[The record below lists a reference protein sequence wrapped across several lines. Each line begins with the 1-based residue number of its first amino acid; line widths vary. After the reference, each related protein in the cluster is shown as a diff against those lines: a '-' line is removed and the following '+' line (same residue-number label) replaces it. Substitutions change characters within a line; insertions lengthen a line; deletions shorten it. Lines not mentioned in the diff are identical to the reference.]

1 MRAIRYIARRRSMIA
16 TAAACAILGALPL
29 SVAQSQDRQPGVS
42 LGLQYR
48 PGQKTGLL
56 VLPISGASG
65 DSVTAILARDL
76 DYSDRFTIIPT
87 SSVAAAAP
95 VNYALYS
102 KLGADGVLQGT
113 ILASGWLRIVVH
125 DVAKQK
131 IVNEKDFPL
140 PVTTGAPAWRLAVH
154 GISDAIEEWI
164 TGQRGISQTRI
175 AFTRDGRV
183 WTVDSDGANVTPVTP
198 TGMSPQWSPNGRSL
212 VYSVLDDRSPI
223 MITDLA
229 TGAQRVLTSAVN
241 TQDLSPT

>member
-1 MRAIRYIARRRSMIA
+1 MPFADNAVRSSALKRTMWRSM
-16 TAAACAILGALPL
+16 AACALVAAVPL
-29 SVAQSQDRQPGVS
+29 SKASAQDRQPGVS

-65 DSVTAILARDL
+65 DSITAMLARDL

-95 VNYALYS
+95 VNYGLYS

-113 ILASGWLRIVVH
+113 LLASGWLRIVVH

-131 IVNEKDFPL
+131 TVNEKDFPL
-140 PVTTGAPAWRLAVH
+140 PVTIGAPAWRLAMH

-164 TGQRGISQTRI
+164 TGQRGIAQTRI

-183 WTVDSDGANVTPVTP
+183 WTVDSDGANVTPVTA
-198 TGMSPQWSPNGRSL
+198 TGMSPQWAPNGR
-212 VYSVLDDRSPI
+212 
-223 MITDLA
+223 
-229 TGAQRVLTSAVN
+229 
-241 TQDLSPT
+241 